1 MKGAAASDGKL
12 ERTLDFKT
20 VDPKALL
27 CYFQT
32 PTPDGNL
39 LLACPLGRGDIYAL
53 DLDFR

>member
-1 MKGAAASDGKL
+1 MRGAAASDGKL
-12 ERTLDFKT
+12 ERTLDLKT